1 MPLPLEMRAYVVII
15 PVLDTYPERIQ
26 TVYQRFRRPPS
37 VHVVANI
44 CRHSFPLELDQLHPQ
59 IVWRSDRSLRKTG
72 SPRSSPELRAM
83 VKNQFEML
91 PPGEIRTSKFCAPI
105 RHCSDQPDI
114 PFGRLDHV
122 VEPACQYLLSET
134 QRVILCRVERDVRRQ
149 RKRVGVDDGIDDNRS
164 VLVG

>member
-72 SPRSSPELRAM
+72 SPRSSPELKAM
-83 VKNQFEML
+83 VDQFEML
-91 PPGEIRTSKFCAPI
+91 PPDTIRTSKLCAPV
-105 RHCSDQPDI
+105 RRCSDQPDI
-114 PFGRLDHV
+114 PFGRLDHRV
-122 VEPACQYLLSET
+122 HLAVPYLFSKAEGEALG
-134 QRVILCRVERDVRRQ
+134 RVERNMR
-149 RKRVGVDDGIDDNRS
+149 RKR
-164 VLVG
+164 